1 MILKSTMNIGIDAR
15 FYSEA
20 GGLGRY
26 VKELIKELEK
36 QDSGNFYY
44 IFLNQEGFKEYNP
57 TNPNFKKILADVKWY
72 TLAEQIKIK
81 RIIAAQ
87 SLDLMHF
94 PHWNIPFFF
103 HQPFVVTIHDLI
115 LLKFP
120 SRRAS
125 TLGPIKYWI
134 KNLAYRL
141 ILRHAITSS
150 KKIFVPSN
158 FVKEDIL
165 NNFKVPAKKIIV
177 THEGLTS
184 LPFSSPSATDA
195 ILQKFSIQKPYFL
208 YVGVSYPHKNL
219 EKLILGFKK
228 FQEQEKTYQLVL
240 AGKKNYFYERLEKFS
255 KQNQVPGVIFT
266 CYVTNEELAA
276 LYQNAKAY
284 VFPSLY
290 EGFGLP
296 PLEAM
301 SFNLPVVSSN
311 ASCLPEILDNAALFF
326 NPISSV
332 EIAEALKRVTI
343 DEKLRQNLIS
353 AGQERIKLFSWQ
365 NCAQLTL
372 QEYLK

>member
-1 MILKSTMNIGIDAR
+1 MNIGIDAR

-36 QDSGNFYY
+36 QDSGNFYH

-57 TNPNFKKILADVKWY
+57 INPYFKKILADVKWY
-72 TLAEQIKIK
+72 TLAEQIKMK
-81 RIIAAQ
+81 KIIAAQ
-87 SLDLMHF
+87 PIDLMHF
-94 PHWNIPFFF
+94 PHWNIPFFYRR
-103 HQPFVVTIHDLI
+103 PFVITIHDLI

-125 TLGPIKYWI
+125 TLGPLKYWI

-141 ILRHAITSS
+141 ILKHAIRSS
-150 KKIFVPSN
+150 KKIFAPSN

-165 NNFKVPAKKIIV
+165 NNFKVPAKKIII
-177 THEGLTS
+177 THEGLTV
-184 LPFSSPSATDA
+184 LPPPNPDTAAA
-195 ILQKFSIQKPYFL
+195 ILQKFSLQKPYFL

-228 FQEQEKTYQLVL
+228 FQEQEKKSQLVL
-240 AGKKNYFYERLEKFS
+240 VGKKNYFYEKLEKFS
-255 KQNQVPGVIFT
+255 EQNKVPNVIFT
-266 CYVTNEELAA
+266 DFVTNDELAT

-284 VFPSLY
+284 VFPSLC

-301 SFNLPVVSSN
+301 SFNLPIASSN
-311 ASCLPEILDNAALFF
+311 TSCLPEILGNAALYF
-326 NPISSV
+326 NPVSSAD
-332 EIAEALKRVTI
+332 ITEALKRLTT
-343 DEKLRQNLIS
+343 DEKLRQKLIS
-353 AGQERIKLFSWQ
+353 AGQERIKFFSWQ